1 MLKRF
6 VEKYDKQVHRFLE
19 ILPGT
24 FSWTL
29 ILFPIWGS
37 FWIPHYVAYYI
48 ILFVIFWLYKSAMLA
63 ATAVISHLKLNASQK
78 YDWLTDSQKL
88 PNFKKVHHL
97 IIVPTYLEPIHILER
112 GLNSIAS
119 QDVPKNQ
126 ISVML
131 AFEQREGKSV
141 YDKARTLKRKYKN
154 KFANFLVAFHP
165 DVPKEV
171 KGKSSNEAYA
181 GKIAKKILVDKQK
194 RDIN

>member
-1 MLKRF
+1 MIKRF
-6 VEKYDKQVHRFLE
+6 VERYDKQVHRFLE

-29 ILFPIWGS
+29 IVFLIWGS

-48 ILFVIFWLYKSAMLA
+48 ILFVIFWFYKSAVLA

-78 YDWLTDSQKL
+78 YDWLADAQKL

-112 GLNSIAS
+112 CLNSIAS

-126 ISVML
+126 ISVVM
-131 AFEQREGKSV
+131 AFEQREGKSAR
-141 YDKARTLKRKYKN
+141 DKAKVLSSKYKN

-181 GKIAKKILVDKQK
+181 GKIAKK
-194 RDIN
+194 